1 MFLHI
6 QRKKQYDK
14 PMYRTLIILTLA
26 QAFTLTGPP
35 MVILLGGIVGA
46 TLAPSAS
53 LATLPVA
60 LMIIGTAST
69 TIPAALFMERFGR
82 RTGFLLGAGYACAAG
97 FLAAFAIDTG
107 SFWTFCAATFLV
119 GSNNAFVQQYRFAVA
134 ESVPLDKVGNSLS
147 ILMLAGVFAAYAGP
161 ETAQQL
167 HDSLNWGEYS
177 GSFVGMSGFMLCAF
191 ILLAFYPNSQFS
203 VGHVHKSQRTLLSI
217 VQHPVFIL
225 AAGAAAAG
233 YAVMSLIMTATP
245 ISMHTQEH
253 FSLEDTTWV
262 IQSHIMAMY
271 LPSLFSGFLISRFG
285 AKNIIG
291 IGLVLLFACITVAYL
306 DRQLM
311 HYWWAL
317 VLLGIGWNF
326 LFLGGTTLLTSTY
339 ATSERF
345 KVQAFNDF
353 CVFTLQAV
361 AALGSGYLLVQFG
374 WHWVLALSL
383 PWLVFLLP
391 LLWLAKHPANP
402 ALTGSH
408 L

>member
-1 MFLHI
+1 
-6 QRKKQYDK
+6 
-14 PMYRTLIILTLA
+14 MYRTLIVLALA
-26 QAFTLTGPP
+26 QAFAMTGPP
-35 MVILLGGIVGA
+35 MVILLGGIIGS

-97 FLAAFAIDTG
+97 FLAAFAIYIG
-107 SFWTFCAATFLV
+107 NFWLFCTATFLV

-134 ESVPLDKVGNSLS
+134 ESVPLSKVGNSLS
-147 ILMLAGVFAAYAGP
+147 ILMFAGVFAAYAGP

-167 HDSLNWGEYS
+167 SHSFNWGEYS
-177 GSFVGMSGFMLCAF
+177 GSFIGMSGFMLCAF
-191 ILLAFYPNSQFS
+191 ILLAFYPNATFS
-203 VGHVHKSQRTLLSI
+203 VSHAHKSQRTLLSI
-217 VQHPVFIL
+217 VRNPVFIL
-225 AAGAAAAG
+225 AVGAAAAG
-233 YAVMSLIMTATP
+233 YAVMSLVMTATP
-245 ISMHTQEH
+245 VSMHTQEH
-253 FSLEDTTWV
+253 FSLQDTTWV

-291 IGLVLLFACITVAYL
+291 AGLALLFACIAVAYV

-311 HYWWAL
+311 HYWWAM
-317 VLLGIGWNF
+317 VLLGVGWNF

-339 ATSERF
+339 ASSERF

-353 CVFTLQAV
+353 CVFTLQAIGS
-361 AALGSGYLLVQFG
+361 LGSGYLLIQFG

-383 PWLVFLLP
+383 PWLIFLLP
-391 LLWLAKHPANP
+391 ILWLAKNSPQP
-402 ALTGSH
+402 ALSESP
-408 L
+408 